1 LLLATLW
8 KERRADPKLI
18 EQPATIQWPVL
29 TEKSTASFAG
39 YDPRSLP
46 FDPGLFW
53 ANQVT
58 KLRFA
63 SAFLD
68 DERIALWPG
77 LIRDAQN
84 EDKR

>member
-1 LLLATLW
+1 VLVAGHTVEGAT
-8 KERRADPKLI
+8 RRSEAHR
-18 EQPATIQWPVL
+18 